1 MTKDL
6 DNNLNA
12 FGFTRTTMDVPF
24 IEETNP
30 ERIELI
36 LKNQKTLSKV
46 FAHIDTVTHDGNEKT
61 RFHLEIGLP
70 EKIISYNRLPDKQW
84 LYLFTQTQTVLIIVK
99 HEGRSKVIAT
109 CPNIDVD
116 TLMDKQIEFQV

>member
-24 IEETNP
+24 IEETDP

-36 LKNQKTLSKV
+36 MKNQKTMSKV
-46 FAHIDTVTHDGNEKT
+46 FAHIDTVTHGNQKKT
-61 RFHLEIGLP
+61 RFYLKIELP
-70 EKIISYNRLPDKQW
+70 DKIISYNRLPDKQW

-99 HEGRSKVIAT
+99 QEGRSKVIAT

-116 TLMDKQIEFQV
+116 TMMDKQIEFEV

>member
-24 IEETNP
+24 IEEIDP
-30 ERIELI
+30 KRIELI
-36 LKNQKTLSKV
+36 LKNQKTMSKV
-46 FAHIDTVTHDGNEKT
+46 FAHIDTVTHDDQKKT
-61 RFHLEIGLP
+61 RFYLEIGLP

-99 HEGRSKVIAT
+99 QEGRSKVIAT
-109 CPNIDVD
+109 CPNVDVD
-116 TLMDKQIEFQV
+116 TMMDEQIKFEV